1 MWWDWWKNQ
10 TGEKNFK
17 WKWDVM
23 NPQLVLTII
32 GAVSTLMGV
41 GLYINDGSI
50 TNAAFIPFNKWLASK
65 LTPLG
70 NRFY

>member
-1 MWWDWWKNQ
+1 
-10 TGEKNFK
+10 
-17 WKWDVM
+17 M

-50 TNAAFIPFNKWLASK
+50 TSAAFIPFNKWLASK

-70 NRFY
+70 KRLFTKWFNFFISIFEDAD

>member
-1 MWWDWWKNQ
+1 LIRVCDRIAEKSNWR
-10 TGEKNFK
+10 KNFK
-17 WKWDVM
+17 EKWDVI

-50 TNAAFIPFNKWLASK
+50 TNAAFIPFNK
-65 LTPLG
+65 
-70 NRFY
+70 